1 MQWPFSPATILK
13 KKELSGP
20 RILKEESFGVLRG
33 FGQGC
38 NVGEAGGIGGEG
50 AAGGGYGIG
59 YSPNHIN
66 GLNLENS
73 NGSPLL
79 GRFHMIH
86 EDNRSDECLTPRRL
100 FD

>member
-20 RILKEESFGVLRG
+20 RILKDESFGVLRG
-33 FGQGC
+33 SC
-38 NVGEAGGIGGEG
+38 SIAGGRIGG
-50 AAGGGYGIG
+50 AGGGRAGDYCTG
-59 YSPNHIN
+59 YSPNHFN

-79 GRFHMIH
+79 SRFHMIN
-86 EDNRSDECLTPRRL
+86 EDN
-100 FD
+100 

>member
-20 RILKEESFGVLRG
+20 RILKDESFGVLRG
-33 FGQGC
+33 SC
-38 NVGEAGGIGGEG
+38 SIAGGRRV
-50 AAGGGYGIG
+50 GGGDYCTG
-59 YSPNHIN
+59 YSPSHFN

-79 GRFHMIH
+79 SRFHMI
-86 EDNRSDECLTPRRL
+86 N
-100 FD
+100 